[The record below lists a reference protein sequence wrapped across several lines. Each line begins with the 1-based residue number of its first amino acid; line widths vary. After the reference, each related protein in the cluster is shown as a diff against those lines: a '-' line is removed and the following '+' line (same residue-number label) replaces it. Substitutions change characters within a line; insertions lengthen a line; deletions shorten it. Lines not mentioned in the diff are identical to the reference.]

1 MMDKRDGAFREKLKK
16 LRSADVGNEDVF
28 VRTVF
33 QTERQRHASAFTD
46 AIGEVQAAFRKNQE
60 NGSLPKHI
68 EGDEPL

>member
-1 MMDKRDGAFREKLKK
+1 MMDKRDGAFREELKK

-68 EGDEPL
+68 EGDELL

>member
-1 MMDKRDGAFREKLKK
+1 MMDKRDGAFREELKK

-33 QTERQRHASAFTD
+33 QTERQRHASAFAG

-68 EGDEPL
+68 EGDELL

>member
-1 MMDKRDGAFREKLKK
+1 MMDKRDGAFREELKK

-46 AIGEVQAAFRKNQE
+46 AIGGVQAAFRKNQE

-68 EGDEPL
+68 EGDELL